1 MQKYHKILNFEFLK
15 KYLIEVVLYGIR
27 DENAQHLSLKLGTNL
42 FILAY

>member
-27 DENAQHLSLKLGTNL
+27 DKNAQHLSLKMCTNL
-42 FILAY
+42 FIHAF